1 MNWKKQWL
9 NELSEKAPK
18 AEKLNVTPNG
28 GGTVALKKKAGITTV
43 AIVAFLALFPIIFL
57 CLWFT
62 VFKQPTDVDFG
73 GDFVAVEINPSVV
86 FSLDK
91 NGKVE
96 KAVSLN
102 GDADLILSNEN
113 AKSAIIGKSVNDALN
128 AYVDYAAK
136 LGYVNLLL
144 DAVKVSGTS
153 EKTVDKAI
161 SSLENHLKK
170 DGIYSAVV
178 NGGYDGENV
187 AKLCGSKA
195 ELGEIAKKIKDMES
209 FAFEN
214 EAKFLTFD
222 AILEK
227 YKKEI
232 LLMPEIKNY
241 IVEVLCSE
249 KSPLDERVK
258 TQVRDLAQNYP
269 EEFLEKLEEWKKR
282 AEAIAPSFA
291 DSVLDFIDLPK
302 TLNEYFE
309 KVVKAIKYDFEKK
322 LSENMPKYNLPREEI
337 TTEAYEEFLKG
348 IEETYGSVEKFWES
362 KR

>member
-57 CLWFT
+57 SLWFT

-91 NGKVE
+91 NGKVK

-113 AKSAIIGKSVNDALN
+113 AKSAIIGKGVNDALN

-178 NGGYDGENV
+178 NGGHDGKNV

-214 EAKFLTFD
+214 EAKFLSFD

-269 EEFLEKLEEWKKR
+269 EEFLEKLEEWKKL

-291 DSVLDFIDLPK
+291 YSVLDFIDLPK

-322 LSENMPKYNLPREEI
+322 LSVNMPKYNLPREEI

>member
-1 MNWKKQWL
+1 MNC
-9 NELSEKAPK
+9 PK
-18 AEKLNVTPNG
+18 TEKLNVTPNG

-57 CLWFT
+57 SLWFT

-178 NGGYDGENV
+178 NGGHDGKNV

-269 EEFLEKLEEWKKR
+269 EEFLEKLEEWKKL

-291 DSVLDFIDLPK
+291 YSILDFIDLPK
-302 TLNEYFE
+302 NLNEYFE

-322 LSENMPKYNLPREEI
+322 LSVNMPKYNLPREEI

>member
-57 CLWFT
+57 SLWFT

-178 NGGYDGENV
+178 NGGHDGKNV

-269 EEFLEKLEEWKKR
+269 EEFLEKLEEWKKL

-291 DSVLDFIDLPK
+291 YSILDFIDLPK

-322 LSENMPKYNLPREEI
+322 LSVNMPKYNLPREEI